1 MTLTTV
7 VQIAKLVQCDF
18 RVASAV
24 TSPSMAPFT
33 ALMMIK
39 KIKDIVSGSNIGM
52 GNVSNVLQTVI
63 ESIRIHSTKL

>member
-1 MTLTTV
+1 MTLTSV

-18 RVASAV
+18 QVESGV

-39 KIKDIVSGSNIGM
+39 KIKHIVPGLNIGM
-52 GNVSNVLQTVI
+52 
-63 ESIRIHSTKL
+63 